1 MEAGRLQ
8 VREGCSG
15 GRQRP
20 ARLSTGG
27 RGYRHRRRGRA
38 HPSLLNRGFR
48 CELGVLSMSRYVW
61 SCLWVRVPAGSVHR
75 HQHLLQ
81 TSLPSSLL
89 PLGEPALL
97 GVQGREGRSP
107 SAACLQADGEDMFRG

>member
-1 MEAGRLQ
+1 MR
-8 VREGCSG
+8 
-15 GRQRP
+15 
-20 ARLSTGG
+20 
-27 RGYRHRRRGRA
+27 
-38 HPSLLNRGFR
+38 
-48 CELGVLSMSRYVW
+48 VL
-61 SCLWVRVPAGSVHR
+61 AGSVHR

-97 GVQGREGRSP
+97 GVQGREGRGP